1 MLQEKLFNITF
12 IDIRKKI
19 NFMNIINKPLILY
32 ILEATS
38 YKVVYK
44 TQNNFKVNLYNNNCS
59 YNKQQLLIILK
70 QQVDKHTV
78 AHRLSKI

>member
-1 MLQEKLFNITF
+1 
-12 IDIRKKI
+12 
-19 NFMNIINKPLILY
+19 MNTINKPLILY

-44 TQNNFKVNLYNNNCS
+44 TQNNFKLNLYDNNLVNLYDNNSS

-70 QQVDKHTV
+70 QQVDKHTA
-78 AHRLSKI
+78 AHCQKYKYD

>member
-1 MLQEKLFNITF
+1 
-12 IDIRKKI
+12 
-19 NFMNIINKPLILY
+19 MNIINKPLILY

-59 YNKQQLLIILK
+59 YNTQQLLIILK
-70 QQVDKHTV
+70 QRVDEHTV
-78 AHRLSKI
+78 AHCLSKI